1 MPLSVLF
8 WLLMILWL
16 ILGVAWPAWKCPP
29 EARVGHVGGVLLF
42 AVIACLGWRVF
53 GEAIQG

>member
-1 MPLSVLF
+1 MIAWLVLG
-8 WLLMILWL
+8 L
-16 ILGVAWPAWKCPP
+16 AWPAWKCPP
-29 EARVGHVGGVLLF
+29 AERPNHIGGLLLF